1 MYEVIEA
8 SKLLDATSAKL
19 KNQIGKQAPNYRRLF
34 SWAESKEDAI
44 GQCMA
49 NVLSDQTNL
58 KIISIS
64 ENKLTFSAEC
74 PVSWT
79 APDKSVNTVEITYTA
94 TPIQ

>member
-1 MYEVIEA
+1 MYEVIAA

-19 KNQIGKQAPNYRRLF
+19 KNQIGKQAPNCRRLF

-49 NVLSDQTNL
+49 NVLSNQTDL

-64 ENKLTFSAEC
+64 ENKLTFSVEC

-79 APDKSVNTVEITYTA
+79 APNKSVNTVEITYTA

>member
-19 KNQIGKQAPNYRRLF
+19 KNQIGKQAPNRRSF

-49 NVLSDQTNL
+49 NVLSDQTDP
-58 KIISIS
+58 KIIIIS
-64 ENKLTFSAEC
+64 DYILTFSFEC

-79 APDKSVNTVEITYTA
+79 EPNESVNTVEITYTA

>member
-1 MYEVIEA
+1 MYEVIAA

>member
-34 SWAESKEDAI
+34 SWAESEEDAI

-49 NVLSDQTNL
+49 NVLSDQTDP

-64 ENKLTFSAEC
+64 ENKLTFSVEC
-74 PVSWT
+74 PILWT
-79 APDKSVNTVEITYTA
+79 GPNSVNTVEITYTA

>member
-1 MYEVIEA
+1 MYAVIAA

-19 KNQIGKQAPNYRRLF
+19 KNQIGKQAPNRRSF

-79 APDKSVNTVEITYTA
+79 EPNKSVNTVEITYTA

>member
-49 NVLSDQTNL
+49 NVLSDQTDP

-64 ENKLTFSAEC
+64 ENKLTFSFEC

-79 APDKSVNTVEITYTA
+79 EPNESVNTVEITYTA

>member
-1 MYEVIEA
+1 MYEVIAA

-64 ENKLTFSAEC
+64 ENKLTFSSEC
-74 PVSWT
+74 PVSN
-79 APDKSVNTVEITYTA
+79 KSVNTVEITYTA

>member
-19 KNQIGKQAPNYRRLF
+19 KNQIDKQAPNYRRLF

-49 NVLSDQTNL
+49 NVLSDQTDL

-64 ENKLTFSAEC
+64 ENKLTFSVEY

-79 APDKSVNTVEITYTA
+79 EPNKSVNTVEITYTA

>member
-1 MYEVIEA
+1 MYEVIAA

-49 NVLSDQTNL
+49 NVLSDQTDP

-79 APDKSVNTVEITYTA
+79 EPNKSVNTVEITYTA